1 MPKGRY
7 DRKKR
12 PMSSPVG
19 FADTTRADDRAVD
32 AIEAAGEDA
41 PAPDQSALI
50 LGLLEKI
57 SGQVQSLTTRVE
69 AVENSGPRF
78 IPATPE
84 TYSADHERYQIAEL
98 APPDAMPRSQTV
110 PITSDGIRIPAAF
123 ITEYPS
129 RFGSNMKVRLNLDA
143 VPHGRKDGKTRGQL
157 MEEQE
162 IPNAPGVVID
172 RTFLTKRTSNGKRGL
187 WKYRCQFPREVMPG
201 AVMGTVSLHEDELIP
216 A

>member
-1 MPKGRY
+1 MQSDEIGAATAAP
-7 DRKKR
+7 
-12 PMSSPVG
+12 SPES
-19 FADTTRADDRAVD
+19 T
-32 AIEAAGEDA
+32 
-41 PAPDQSALI
+41 PDQSALI

-78 IPATPE
+78 VPATPE

-98 APPDAMPRSQTV
+98 APPDAQPRSQTV

-123 ITEYPS
+123 ITEYPA
-129 RFGSNMKVRLNLDA
+129 RFGSNSRVRLNLDA
-143 VPHGRKDGKTRGQL
+143 VPHGRKDGKTRGEL
-157 MEEQE
+157 MEAAEV
-162 IPNAPGVVID
+162 PNAPGVVID
-172 RTFLTKRTSNGKRGL
+172 RTFLTKRIKGGKRGM
-187 WKYRCQFPREVMPG
+187 WKYRCKFPREVMPG